1 MSGLSTTSF
10 ENEEVSDLARDVD
23 EQLRALAERRKSTME
38 AQYQPPLYLS
48 LEGEP
53 FAISAVRIR
62 ERDDQ
67 EAVVAHG
74 QRVSF
79 VWSESRRAARIDA
92 IEGMSAGA
100 TFYIIDFE
108 VTV

>member
-1 MSGLSTTSF
+1 MSGLKSTVF
-10 ENEEVSDLARDVD
+10 ENAEVTRLATDVD
-23 EQLRALAERRKSTME
+23 ERLRAMAERQKASME

-48 LEGEP
+48 LDDEP
-53 FAISAVRIR
+53 YAISAVRIR

-79 VWSESRRAARIDA
+79 TWDAGRRAARIDA

-100 TFYIIDFE
+100 TVYLMDFE
-108 VTV
+108 VTL